1 MVIQSPQAVS
11 TTTAARPDVALA
23 QRAVSSPDPQ
33 SAPSQVAAP
42 AQPEPQAQPSPEQ
55 VREAVSTTNEVVKAV
70 QSRLQF
76 VADDSSGQMV
86 VRVMDSESNE
96 VIRQIPSEEM
106 LAISQA
112 IERMQGLLVQG
123 EA

>member
-1 MVIQSPQAVS
+1 MVIQSPPAVG
-11 TTTAARPDVALA
+11 TTAARPDVALA

-33 SAPSQVAAP
+33 AAP
-42 AQPEPQAQPSPEQ
+42 AQVAAAAPPEVRPEPSPEQ
-55 VREAVSTTNEVVKAV
+55 VREAVSTTNDVVRSV

-76 VADDSSGQMV
+76 VADDASGQMV
-86 VRVMDSESNE
+86 VRVMDAESNQ

-106 LAISQA
+106 LAISRA
-112 IERMQGLLVQG
+112 IERMQGLLIQG

>member
-1 MVIQSPQAVS
+1 MVIQSSQAVS
-11 TTTAARPDVALA
+11 SGAARPDVALA

-33 SAPSQVAAP
+33 AAP
-42 AQPEPQAQPSPEQ
+42 AQVAASAPPEAAAEPSAEQ
-55 VREAVSTTNEVVKAV
+55 VRAAVASSNEVVRSV

-76 VADDSSGQMV
+76 VADDASGQMV
-86 VRVMDSESNE
+86 VRVMDAESNE

-106 LAISQA
+106 LAISRA
-112 IERMQGLLVQG
+112 IERMQGLLIQG

>member
-55 VREAVSTTNEVVKAV
+55 VREAVSTTNEVVKSTSSSFHKPLHWRRSALTSKSDIIAL
-70 QSRLQF
+70 QRHSKSR
-76 VADDSSGQMV
+76 
-86 VRVMDSESNE
+86 
-96 VIRQIPSEEM
+96 
-106 LAISQA
+106 
-112 IERMQGLLVQG
+112 
-123 EA
+123 

>member
-11 TTTAARPDVALA
+11 SSAARPDVALA

-33 SAPSQVAAP
+33 AAP
-42 AQPEPQAQPSPEQ
+42 AQVTAAAPPEARPEPSPEQ
-55 VREAVSTTNEVVKAV
+55 VREAVSTTNDVVRSV

-76 VADDSSGQMV
+76 VADDASGQMV
-86 VRVMDSESNE
+86 VRVMDAESNQ

-106 LAISQA
+106 LAISRA
-112 IERMQGLLVQG
+112 IERMQGLLIQG

>member
-1 MVIQSPQAVS
+1 MVIQSPQAAATS
-11 TTTAARPDVALA
+11 AARPDVALA

-33 SAPSQVAAP
+33 SAPAQVAAP
-42 AQPEPQAQPSPEQ
+42 AQPEARPEPSAEQ
-55 VREAVSTTNEVVKAV
+55 VREAVASTNEVVRSV

-76 VADDSSGQMV
+76 VADDASGQMV

-106 LAISQA
+106 LAISRA
-112 IERMQGLLVQG
+112 IERMQGLLIEG